1 MGFLRY
7 VYPFDNRKCPKD
19 TILYLLG
26 PYNDE
31 TAWFFISHETLVLQS
46 KLTSQNNCKNRFT
59 MGALRYACLSDN
71 WKYPKISRK
80 LYIVLNWLK
89 DREIH
94 LSITV
99 IYTSRT
105 KGNGLKWEFRSSF
118 ERDFQDFL
126 RNLIYYN
133 LHANRKESKENQLLH

>member
-1 MGFLRY
+1 MYTPSTTGSAL
-7 VYPFDNRKCPKD
+7 K
-19 TILYLLG
+19 TQ
-26 PYNDE
+26 
-31 TAWFFISHETLVLQS
+31 FFIFWGLIMTKLHDFSYPMKRWSYKVSWLLKITVRIDLLWVLYDMHA
-46 KLTSQNNCKNRFT
+46 SQT
-59 MGALRYACLSDN
+59 TGST
-71 WKYPKISRK
+71 PKISRK
-80 LYIVLNWLK
+80 LYIILNWLK

-118 ERDFQDFL
+118 EWDFQDFL